1 MKEEKERWV
10 ELCEQAAVEQDP
22 QRLVELVREI
32 IQVFEEKRERRQRQ
46 SEGDAV

>member
-32 IQVFEEKRERRQRQ
+32 IQLFEEKRKRRQRRP
-46 SEGDAV
+46 EGDAV

>member
-32 IQVFEEKRERRQRQ
+32 IQLFEEKRKRRQRQ
-46 SEGDAV
+46 PEEDEV